1 MKKISINDLDTV
13 VKAVEGK
20 SVRMHLSRPATIKKD
35 GMVGLTYTN
44 NRKKASNVCVWY
56 DVVYKQGDID
66 MIDEKN
72 FHIDKYKTIDNAESK
87 AYKYADKLS
96 KKYKTKINYY

>member
-13 VKAVEGK
+13 LKAVEGK

-35 GMVGLTYTN
+35 GMVGLTYTDN
-44 NRKKASNVCVWY
+44 IKKASNVCVWY

-72 FHIDKYKTIDNAESK
+72 FHIDKYKTIDNAEK
-87 AYKYADKLS
+87 EAKNYAYKIA
-96 KKYKTKINYY
+96 KKYKTEVDYY

>member
-1 MKKISINDLDTV
+1 MKKKTI
-13 VKAVEGK
+13 EEK

-35 GMVGLTYTN
+35 GMVGLTYTD

-66 MIDEKN
+66 MIDEKD
-72 FHIDKYKTIDNAESK
+72 FHIDTYKTIDNAENE

-96 KKYKTKINYY
+96 KKYKTEIDYY

>member
-1 MKKISINDLDTV
+1 MKKKTI
-13 VKAVEGK
+13 EEK
-20 SVRMHLSRPATIKKD
+20 SVRMHLSRPATMKKD
-35 GMVGLTYTN
+35 GMFGLTYTD
-44 NRKKASNVCVWY
+44 NREKASNVCVWY

-87 AYKYADKLS
+87 AYKYADKIS

>member
-1 MKKISINDLDTV
+1 MKKTMIDNS
-13 VKAVEGK
+13 
-20 SVRMHLSRPATIKKD
+20 SVRMHLSRPATMKKD
-35 GMVGLTYTN
+35 GMVGLTYTD

-66 MIDEKN
+66 MIDEKD
-72 FHIDKYKTIDNAESK
+72 FHIDTYKTIDNAENE

-96 KKYKTKINYY
+96 KKYKTEIDYY

>member
-1 MKKISINDLDTV
+1 MKKKMI
-13 VKAVEGK
+13 EER
-20 SVRMHLSRPATIKKD
+20 SVRMHLSRPATMKKD
-35 GMVGLTYTN
+35 GMVGLTYTD

-66 MIDEKN
+66 MIDEKD
-72 FHIDKYKTIDNAESK
+72 FHIDTYKTIDNAENE

-96 KKYKTKINYY
+96 KKYKTEIDYY

>member
-1 MKKISINDLDTV
+1 MKKTMIDNS
-13 VKAVEGK
+13 

-35 GMVGLTYTN
+35 GMVGLTYTD

-72 FHIDKYKTIDNAESK
+72 FHIDKYKTIDNAENE
-87 AYKYADKLS
+87 AYKYANKLS
-96 KKYKTKINYY
+96 KKYKTEIDYY

>member
-1 MKKISINDLDTV
+1 MKKISINDLHTV
-13 VKAVEGK
+13 LKAVEGK

-35 GMVGLTYTN
+35 GMLGLTYTD

-72 FHIDKYKTIDNAESK
+72 FHIDKYKTIDNAEK
-87 AYKYADKLS
+87 EAYKYADKLC
-96 KKYKTKINYY
+96 KKYKAKINYY

>member
-35 GMVGLTYTN
+35 GMVGLTYTD

-72 FHIDKYKTIDNAESK
+72 FHTDTYKTIDNAESK

>member
-1 MKKISINDLDTV
+1 MKKTMIDNS
-13 VKAVEGK
+13 

-35 GMVGLTYTN
+35 GMVGLTYTD

-72 FHIDKYKTIDNAESK
+72 FHIDKYKTINNAENE
-87 AYKYADKLS
+87 AYKYANKLS
-96 KKYKTKINYY
+96 KKYKTEVDYY

>member
-1 MKKISINDLDTV
+1 MKKTMIDNS
-13 VKAVEGK
+13 

-35 GMVGLTYTN
+35 GMVGLTYTD

-66 MIDEKN
+66 MIDEKD
-72 FHIDKYKTIDNAESK
+72 FHIDTYKTIDNAENE

-96 KKYKTKINYY
+96 KKYKTEIDYY

>member
-1 MKKISINDLDTV
+1 MKKKAIEERSI
-13 VKAVEGK
+13 
-20 SVRMHLSRPATIKKD
+20 RMHLSRPATMKKD
-35 GMVGLTYTN
+35 GMVGLTYTD

-66 MIDEKN
+66 MIDEKD
-72 FHIDKYKTIDNAESK
+72 FHIDTYKTIDNAENE

-96 KKYKTKINYY
+96 KKYKTVINYY

>member
-1 MKKISINDLDTV
+1 MIDNS
-13 VKAVEGK
+13 

-35 GMVGLTYTN
+35 GMVGLTYTD

-72 FHIDKYKTIDNAESK
+72 FHIDKYKTINNAENE
-87 AYKYADKLS
+87 AYKYANKLS
-96 KKYKTKINYY
+96 KKYKTEVDYY

>member
-1 MKKISINDLDTV
+1 MIDNS
-13 VKAVEGK
+13 

-35 GMVGLTYTN
+35 GMVGLTYTD

-72 FHIDKYKTIDNAESK
+72 FHIDKYKTIDNAENE
-87 AYKYADKLS
+87 AYKYANKLS
-96 KKYKTKINYY
+96 KKYKTEIDYY

>member
-20 SVRMHLSRPATIKKD
+20 SVRMHLSRPATVKKD
-35 GMVGLTYTN
+35 GMVGLTYTD

-72 FHIDKYKTIDNAESK
+72 FHIDKYKTIDNAEK
-87 AYKYADKLS
+87 EAKNYAYKIA
-96 KKYKTKINYY
+96 KKYKTEVDYY